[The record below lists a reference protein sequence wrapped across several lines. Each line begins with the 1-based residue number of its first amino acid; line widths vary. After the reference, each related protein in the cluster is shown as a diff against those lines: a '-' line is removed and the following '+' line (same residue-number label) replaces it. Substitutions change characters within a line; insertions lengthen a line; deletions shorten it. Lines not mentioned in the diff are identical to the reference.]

1 MFGELLKA
9 ELCQVHWVY
18 SYDKLRAA
26 NVSSTMTTIDLAST
40 GRPKSVVFVSS
51 TAAIETEYYVRLSD
65 TLVNQGGL
73 GVPEDDNLEGART
86 GLQTGYG
93 QTKWVSEKLLLEA
106 GSRGL
111 SGHILRPGYVVGDS
125 ESAGE

>member
-1 MFGELLKA
+1 
-9 ELCQVHWVY
+9 
-18 SYDKLRAA
+18 
-26 NVSSTMTTIDLAST
+26 MTTIDLAST

-65 TLVNQGGL
+65 TIVNQGGL

-125 ESAGE
+125 ESAGERLGTYVGDIVDTFSQ